1 MKFSIAVSGVFIK
14 RHDAPI
20 QNDNRWGVKFSPVS
34 YIIILRSILDTAESH
49 QQKIISLLISG
60 AAVECLLGV
69 GKLGRSL

>member
-14 RHDAPI
+14 RLDAPI

-34 YIIILRSILDTAESH
+34 YIIILISILDTAESH
-49 QQKIISLLISG
+49 QRKIISLFLSG

>member
-34 YIIILRSILDTAESH
+34 YIIILISILDTAESH
-49 QQKIISLLISG
+49 QQKIISD

>member
-1 MKFSIAVSGVFIK
+1 MFIK

-34 YIIILRSILDTAESH
+34 YIIILISILDTAESH
-49 QQKIISLLISG
+49 QQKIISLLISD